1 MAWPEPVGVVTW
13 MGRDIWRP
21 RFDAPLV
28 AVSDAWVLLV
38 ERRTSGIAA
47 QITVPALIAAQPGD
61 AESRR
66 LYNAIPSPKVLAEF
80 NPDAAEWGH
89 CEGVALS
96 RYDKVV
102 YDWLD
107 GILAS

>member
-21 RFDAPLV
+21 RFGA
-28 AVSDAWVLLV
+28 
-38 ERRTSGIAA
+38 G
-47 QITVPALIAAQPGD
+47 
-61 AESRR
+61 
-66 LYNAIPSPKVLAEF
+66 
-80 NPDAAEWGH
+80 EWGH

>member
-1 MAWPEPVGVVTW
+1 MATAVRRPPGSGVGRL
-13 MGRDIWRP
+13 G
-21 RFDAPLV
+21 A
-28 AVSDAWVLLV
+28 A
-38 ERRTSGIAA
+38 RRAQTSGIAA

-80 NPDAAEWGH
+80 DPDAGEWGH
-89 CEGVALS
+89 CDGVALS